1 VEIINGDIVSA
12 KPDVK
17 IILEDNSPLPLD
29 TSFFTIVFDDTLL
42 YFSRPDIDYT
52 IIDYPESHIEIHW
65 TPDLSDDELSD
76 VEHKL
81 EILAKDA
88 SGNFFDSTSS
98 RTTFFVFNES
108 DIADVFNYPN
118 PFTNETHFTFSLRGT
133 ELPEEVKI
141 KVYTITG
148 RLIRDINLPGADL
161 IIGFNKIYWNGRD
174 QDGDE
179 IANGVY
185 LYKVIAK
192 FTDKTKA
199 VTQKLAR
206 VR

>member
-65 TPDLSDDELSD
+65 TPELSDD
-76 VEHKL
+76 EHKL